1 MSKFQVHLLCIFL
14 YEHLYSRGK
23 MFRMCRII
31 LYLIHFH
38 FCVFGYEGCLNA
50 AALLVLHLEGPST
63 IFWNPC
69 CSRDSL
75 VSQLFSVWD
84 KSSSFLLPSC
94 FWAIGEDYFLM
105 RFNWASPF
113 SDVCY
118 FYPIGYEIWI
128 GLLISWYSYVLSFSL
143 GAGPVPALL
152 LPEIF
157 ASRIRAKAVALSLGM
172 HWVSH
177 EEHL

>member
-1 MSKFQVHLLCIFL
+1 
-14 YEHLYSRGK
+14 
-23 MFRMCRII
+23 MFC
-31 LYLIHFH
+31 H
-38 FCVFGYEGCLNA
+38 EGCLNA
-50 AALLVLHLEGPST
+50 AAFLVLHLEGPGT

-69 CSRDSL
+69 SSRDSL

-177 EEHL
+177 ERRTFVNYSFPTVDISVASLEWFAFCLWSPPSKTAMQ

>member
-14 YEHLYSRGK
+14 YKHFYSQGK

-50 AALLVLHLEGPST
+50 AAFLVLHLEGPST

-75 VSQLFSVWD
+75 VSQLFCEISQAPFFPLVYECLGRRGWRGV
-84 KSSSFLLPSC
+84 K
-94 FWAIGEDYFLM
+94 M

-113 SDVCY
+113 SGVLFLSTWKLKSKCDFSSLNTAMCCRFHLVLVLCLLFFSQRY
-118 FYPIGYEIWI
+118 LPPELEQKQSPYPWACTG
-128 GLLISWYSYVLSFSL
+128 
-143 GAGPVPALL
+143 
-152 LPEIF
+152 
-157 ASRIRAKAVALSLGM
+157 
-172 HWVSH
+172 
-177 EEHL
+177 

>member
-14 YEHLYSRGK
+14 YKHFYSQGK

-50 AALLVLHLEGPST
+50 AAFPVLHLEGPST

-75 VSQLFSVWD
+75 VSQLFCEISQAHFFPLVYECLGRRGWRGV
-84 KSSSFLLPSC
+84 K
-94 FWAIGEDYFLM
+94 M

-113 SDVCY
+113 SGVCY
-118 FYPIGYEIWI
+118 FCPLGRWNLNVTSH
-128 GLLISWYSYVLSFSL
+128 LLIQLC
-143 GAGPVPALL
+143 
-152 LPEIF
+152 
-157 ASRIRAKAVALSLGM
+157 AVVFTWCWSCACSSSPRDICLQN
-172 HWVSH
+172 
-177 EEHL
+177 